1 MAKNVQTTAQLQS
14 FHMLAS
20 SCSKSSELDFKQYVN
35 QELPGVQLGFRKVRG
50 TRDQTVNIHWIIEKA
65 REFQKNYF
73 CFIDYAKAF
82 DCVDH
87 SELENS

>member
-1 MAKNVQTTAQLQS
+1 MPKNVQTTTQLHS

-50 TRDQTVNIHWIIEKA
+50 TRDQTANIHWIRETA
-65 REFQKNYF
+65 REFQENVTSASLTTLKP
-73 CFIDYAKAF
+73 F

-87 SELENS
+87 NKL

>member
-65 REFQKNYF
+65 REFQKNIYF
-73 CFIDYAKAF
+73 CFIDYAKSLI
-82 DCVDH
+82 V
-87 SELENS
+87 